1 MSDSSSDGDGDV
13 PANNDDG
20 DDTDMNSTS
29 NSTCD
34 SLSET
39 EEGMYSWAP
48 NISYWQ
54 SLTKFL
60 VEIEPLQIKKG
71 LDVTNDNPCF
81 ITFRFITARCIGD
94 NQLCSPQTNTMA

>member
-1 MSDSSSDGDGDV
+1 MSDSSSDGDGDLA
-13 PANNDDG
+13 ANNGNG

-34 SLSET
+34 SLPET
-39 EEGMYSWAP
+39 EEGMHSLDTKYFL
-48 NISYWQ
+48 
-54 SLTKFL
+54 LTKFW
-60 VEIEPLQIKKG
+60 VEIEPLKIKKG

-94 NQLCSPQTNTMA
+94 NQLCSPQTNTMV